1 MKIQKKGL
9 NWAPPL
15 GTLNPIVQRL
25 CALHLHAGTLDKR
38 SSFLLGH
45 NLLEI

>member
-15 GTLNPIVQRL
+15 GTLNPTVQRL
-25 CALHLHAGTLDKR
+25 RTLHLHAGILDKR
-38 SSFLLGH
+38 SSSLLGH
-45 NLLEI
+45 NLLGI